1 MYGPRQL
8 SLYARIHRRTGR
20 AAQRVAH
27 IKLLTTRRLLESDE
41 ITAHRDSD
49 AHGTCRRA
57 RVTRL
62 QCLSLIALGLL
73 ALELA
78 NLSRAH
84 RRATDAP
91 VSWRERDFAVHFQA
105 YQMFQ
110 RPPEELNEWQLD
122 KVIRWCRFLAI
133 NCKYDEGGVENLSG
147 DECRFVVEVLSERG
161 PAAQEHAVYSAIH
174 EACRL
179 RLAGEDELSI
189 PQDWERYAK

>member
-27 IKLLTTRRLLESDE
+27 IKLLTTRRLLEAGE
-41 ITAHRDSD
+41 FAAQRGSD
-49 AHGTCRRA
+49 AHGVCRRA

-78 NLSRAH
+78 NVSRAH
-84 RRATDAP
+84 RRAADAA
-91 VSWRERDFAVHFQA
+91 VSWRERDFAVYFQA

-110 RPPEELNEWQLD
+110 RPPEELSEWQQD
-122 KVIRWCRFLAI
+122 EVKRWCRFLAV
-133 NCKYDEGGVENLSG
+133 NCKYDEGGVENLSN
-147 DECRFVVEVLSERG
+147 DEYRFVVEVLSERSL
-161 PAAQEHAVYSAIH
+161 AVQAVYSAVG

-179 RLAGEDELSI
+179 RLAGEDELPVVEQS
-189 PQDWERYAK
+189 EG